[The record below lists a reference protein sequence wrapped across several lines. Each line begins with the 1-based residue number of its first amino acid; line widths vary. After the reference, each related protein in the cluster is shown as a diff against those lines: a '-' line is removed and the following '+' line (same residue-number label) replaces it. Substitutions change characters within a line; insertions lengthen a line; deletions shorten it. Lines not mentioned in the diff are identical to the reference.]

1 MIHQIEVRT
10 TKRAEFVDIT
20 PKIQTIVRES
30 GVQAGLCV
38 VHAPHTTAGLTLNE
52 NADPDVAHDIHDKL
66 SELAPHAGRYAHLEG
81 NADAHIKAS
90 LMGFNLTL
98 LVEKGRLV
106 LGTWQGVYL
115 AEFDGPRSRR
125 VLVKVRP
132 D

>member
-10 TKRAEFVDIT
+10 TRRAEFVDIT
-20 PKIQTIVRES
+20 PKIQTIVSES
-30 GVQAGLCV
+30 GVRDGLCV
-38 VHAPHTTAGLTLNE
+38 IHAPHTTAGLTLNE
-52 NADPDVAHDIHDKL
+52 NADPDVSRDIQDKL
-66 SELAPHAGRYAHLEG
+66 SELAPHGGRYAHLEG

-98 LVEKGRLV
+98 LVENGRLV

-115 AEFDGPRSRR
+115 AEFDGPRARR